1 MQRKR
6 QDSATDPLPTFIDIN
21 RNYTLPGLCRAL
33 GVEER
38 TVRDARANGLK
49 AKLFGERRLIFRGT
63 DIDQYLKTKAPEAP
77 APKGKAKS
85 H

>member
-1 MQRKR
+1 MMQRRR
-6 QDSATDPLPTFIDIN
+6 QEAAEPQPTFIDVN

-49 AKLFGERRLIFRGT
+49 AKLFGERRLIFRGA
-63 DIDQYLKTKAPEAP
+63 DIDHYLKTKAEDAP
-77 APKGKAKS
+77 APKGKTK
-85 H
+85 